1 MLLHLLYLTP
11 RAEEDRSYPFV
22 PETRWITGTLALE
35 SGTAKTAAG
44 VWGVVTY
51 HRHDPSMARA
61 SGPLRVA
68 VLEPL
73 SVLERAV
80 GPSVHGPSTGCAP
93 HRASVARN

>member
-22 PETRWITGTLALE
+22 PETRWITG
-35 SGTAKTAAG
+35 TAAG